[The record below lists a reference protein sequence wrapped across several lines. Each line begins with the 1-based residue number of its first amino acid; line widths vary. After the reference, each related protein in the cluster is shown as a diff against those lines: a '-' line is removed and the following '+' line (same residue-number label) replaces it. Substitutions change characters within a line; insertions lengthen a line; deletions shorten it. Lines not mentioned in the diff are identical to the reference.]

1 VPETA
6 DSVVEFARDEHGPR
20 RPRDD
25 NGRTV
30 SFGYDADRNPIRRRT
45 PSGVDG
51 EWSFDPA
58 DNPAALLTAGHA
70 VRYSYDPR
78 ASRPAGRWTPPAR
91 SGSTFERSGRLA
103 AQLLTAG
110 PVTVQQRTSER
121 LADGSLAGIR
131 DAVGGHTA
139 LNRDIAGR
147 ITEAISTG
155 LRENLRY
162 DAAGNVVATNA
173 WPASRISKGFD
184 LKPLL

>member
-1 VPETA
+1 MVLR
-6 DSVVEFARDEHGPR
+6 SR
-20 RPRDD
+20 RQSR
-25 NGRTV
+25 RA
-30 SFGYDADRNPIRRRT
+30 ADRRTRR
-45 PSGVDG
+45 
-51 EWSFDPA
+51 
-58 DNPAALLTAGHA
+58 ALLL
-70 VRYSYDPR
+70 
-78 ASRPAGRWTPPAR
+78 RPAGKPAGR
-91 SGSTFERSGRLA
+91 QVDATSTLRQTFEPSGRLA

-155 LRENLRY
+155 LRENSRY